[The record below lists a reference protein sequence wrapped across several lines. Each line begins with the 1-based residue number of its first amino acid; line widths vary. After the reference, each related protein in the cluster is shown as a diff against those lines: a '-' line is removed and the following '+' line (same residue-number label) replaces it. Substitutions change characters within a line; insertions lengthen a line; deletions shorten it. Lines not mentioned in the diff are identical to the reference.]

1 MIIFG
6 RRNQDLISVRHFWDK
21 SGGILYSLEAFS
33 FFVCL
38 FVYFKFAE
46 TVVKRIIFP
55 WSWSAVTSPEFPA
68 SVKTVM
74 F

>member
-1 MIIFG
+1 M
-6 RRNQDLISVRHFWDK
+6 RRNQDLISVRYFWDK

-33 FFVCL
+33 FL

-55 WSWSAVTSPEFPA
+55 CSCSWSWSLSAVTSPEFPA

-74 F
+74 L

>member
-1 MIIFG
+1 M
-6 RRNQDLISVRHFWDK
+6 RRNQDLISVRYFWDK

-33 FFVCL
+33 FL

-55 WSWSAVTSPEFPA
+55 CSCSWSAVTSPEFPA

-74 F
+74 L